1 MEVIIDKTFYI
12 YKILLLGG
20 EEGDLNCDSI
30 LTVRLSSIFVR
41 ERSVGP
47 PNDCLGLWGFSNS
60 NEEVPPE
67 GNGTRGA
74 PGRWFVISERS
85 RRCKTIFE
93 FEI

>member
-30 LTVRLSSIFVR
+30 LTVRLSSIIVR

-47 PNDCLGLWGFSNS
+47 TKRLFGF
-60 NEEVPPE
+60 V
-67 GNGTRGA
+67 G
-74 PGRWFVISERS
+74 FL
-85 RRCKTIFE
+85 KL
-93 FEI
+93 